1 MEDSK
6 KYFVEV
12 EEADYHEATE
22 SYMGWC
28 PVCKEFTRY
37 TTEPDAEGYDCPK
50 CGQNEVVGAEQ
61 AFIAGLIT
69 FAD

>member
-12 EEADYHEATE
+12 EKADYHEATE

-28 PVCKEFTRY
+28 SVCKEFTRD
-37 TTEPDAEGYDCPK
+37 TTEPDATGYDCPK

-61 AFIAGLIT
+61 ALIEGLIT

>member
-1 MEDSK
+1 MEYSG

-22 SYMGWC
+22 HYMGWC
-28 PVCKEFTRY
+28 PVCKEFTRD
-37 TTEPDAEGYDCPK
+37 TTEPDATGYSCPE

-61 AFIAGLIT
+61 ALIEGLIM